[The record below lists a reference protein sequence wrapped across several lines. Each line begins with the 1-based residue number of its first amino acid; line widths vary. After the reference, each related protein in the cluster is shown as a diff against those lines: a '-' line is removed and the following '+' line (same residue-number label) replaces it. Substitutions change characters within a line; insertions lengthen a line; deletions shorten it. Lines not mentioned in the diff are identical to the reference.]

1 MIRRIQNI
9 INRAEVS
16 EKAIEAYLVKR
27 AKEHGIVCLKYSNAT
42 ATGYPDR
49 LICLRGGCVAW
60 VEIKS
65 RGKKPT
71 KLQNLR
77 HNELARLGHTV
88 RVVSSKEEVD
98 GLITELTNY

>member
-1 MIRRIQNI
+1 M
-9 INRAEVS
+9 
-16 EKAIEAYLVKR
+16 
-27 AKEHGIVCLKYSNAT
+27 
-42 ATGYPDR
+42 
-49 LICLRGGCVAW
+49 AW